1 MSSYSNIF
9 NLMNLYGYTYNQ
21 LDNIKNCDN
30 IRYYHNYV
38 QADITDIDGV
48 SISNAI
54 RDDVKNRFSHGVR
67 FWNSD
72 TIQFTSEN
80 YENWLQKS

>member
-1 MSSYSNIF
+1 
-9 NLMNLYGYTYNQ
+9 MNLYGYTYNQ

-38 QADITDIDGV
+38 EASIANIYGV
-48 SISNAI
+48 SISNNI
-54 RDDVKNRFSHGVR
+54 RDDIKSRFNQGVR

-72 TIQFTSEN
+72 NIQYEMEN
-80 YENWLQKS
+80 YENWLTD